1 MGGVAL
7 DLVAWRCIPR
17 YGYSDAHKQE
27 DAPGE
32 DAVDGRELAGVGG
45 DEAAHLREDRQH
57 ARLPQERRLAWL
69 G

>member
-1 MGGVAL
+1 MYAP
-7 DLVAWRCIPR
+7 C
-17 YGYSDAHKQE
+17 E
-27 DAPGE
+27 DS
-32 DAVDGRELAGVGG
+32 VDGRELAGVGG